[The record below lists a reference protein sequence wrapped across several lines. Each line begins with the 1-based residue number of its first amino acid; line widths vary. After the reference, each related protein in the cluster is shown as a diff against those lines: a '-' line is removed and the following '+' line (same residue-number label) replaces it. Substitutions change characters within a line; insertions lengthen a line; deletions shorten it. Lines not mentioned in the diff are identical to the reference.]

1 MDEDMIYIFK
11 SILEDSQVQTKHK
24 NKILELFEGYERRGW
39 DIFDQF
45 EIHILGR
52 NS

>member
-11 SILEDSQVQTKHK
+11 SILEDSKVPTKHK
-24 NKILELFEGYERRGW
+24 NNILELLEGYERQGW

-52 NS
+52 KS